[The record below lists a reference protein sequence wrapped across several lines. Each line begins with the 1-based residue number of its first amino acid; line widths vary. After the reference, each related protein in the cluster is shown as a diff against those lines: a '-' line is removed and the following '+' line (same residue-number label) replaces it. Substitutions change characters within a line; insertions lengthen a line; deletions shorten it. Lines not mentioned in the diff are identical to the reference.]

1 MIDPARYVFTA
12 MSRACSFLSNY
23 GERESRYAPSII
35 SPPVTHV
42 EIRFSIDD
50 KTRADQIIGAL
61 LARRLVACG
70 QRIGPMTSRYWW
82 SGKLEQSEEWLI
94 LLKTRSEL
102 TERVS
107 DVITAHHPYETPEI
121 VALPIVAGLAPY
133 LDWIDTV
140 TGGTAGADEAAK
152 GATRTAER
160 GSDEPP
166 E

>member
-1 MIDPARYVFTA
+1 MIDPVRYVFTA

-23 GERESRYAPSII
+23 GERESRYAPSEI
-35 SPPVTHV
+35 SPPEAHV

-50 KTRADQIIGAL
+50 EARADEIVGAL

-82 SGKLEQSEEWLI
+82 SGKLQQSEEWLV

-102 TERVS
+102 TGRVS
-107 DVITAHHPYETPEI
+107 EVIVAHHPYDTPEI
-121 VALPIVAGLAPY
+121 VAVPIVTGLARY

-140 TGGTAGADEAAK
+140 TGGTTDHE
-152 GATRTAER
+152 GATTGVTRDAGGGGEEPAE
-160 GSDEPP
+160 
-166 E
+166 